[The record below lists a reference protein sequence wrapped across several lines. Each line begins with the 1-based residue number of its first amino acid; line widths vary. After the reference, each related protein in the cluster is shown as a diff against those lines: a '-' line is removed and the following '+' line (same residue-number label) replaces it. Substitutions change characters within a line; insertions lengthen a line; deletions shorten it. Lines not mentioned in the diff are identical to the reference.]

1 MNKKVDLILKLLTT
15 MLLLIS
21 LIVAILSFNINKL
34 GVISINNYSLV
45 MPKAKENKKIK
56 TNDLFIT
63 KKIGISQIKVNDEVA
78 YIDIEDNKSIQ
89 KIGKVKSI
97 NITKTNTHIYNINN
111 KRIDSSCIIGVY
123 KYKIPF
129 LAKII
134 SILLTKKGFLL
145 TTVLPLFIISI
156 YRLIYLL
163 LNINK
168 N

>member
-1 MNKKVDLILKLLTT
+1 MNKEIDLILKLLTI

-63 KKIGISQIKVNDEVA
+63 KKIGISQIKVNDEVV

-97 NITKTNTHIYNINN
+97 NIEFNF
-111 KRIDSSCIIGVY
+111 D
-123 KYKIPF
+123 
-129 LAKII
+129 
-134 SILLTKKGFLL
+134 
-145 TTVLPLFIISI
+145 
-156 YRLIYLL
+156 
-163 LNINK
+163 NK
-168 N
+168 NNELHFNVFDNEEYVIGIFNDGFFINRVDHYTLYLSNMKSVLDFIKNNLK

>member
-1 MNKKVDLILKLLTT
+1 MNKEIDLILKLLTI

-63 KKIGISQIKVNDEVA
+63 KKIGISQIKVNDEVV

-129 LAKII
+129 LAKKKRI
-134 SILLTKKGFLL
+134 SINNSFTVIHNLYIQINLSFIKYKQKLT
-145 TTVLPLFIISI
+145 II
-156 YRLIYLL
+156 
-163 LNINK
+163 
-168 N
+168 